1 MEFLRF
7 IIIKTQRKCPQA
19 LFTSMKDLVNV
30 EKYVISKDK
39 IFKDEESFNIIKI
52 LVLVN

>member
-1 MEFLRF
+1 MSSGSIYINE
-7 IIIKTQRKCPQA
+7 
-19 LFTSMKDLVNV
+19 SLVNV